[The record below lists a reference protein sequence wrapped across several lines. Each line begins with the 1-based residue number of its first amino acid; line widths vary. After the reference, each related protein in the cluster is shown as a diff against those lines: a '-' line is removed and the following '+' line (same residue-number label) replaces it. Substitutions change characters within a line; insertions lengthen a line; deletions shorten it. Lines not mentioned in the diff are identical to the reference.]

1 MSQKRIHNEMKRFP
15 QTMATLNMN
24 ASLYELDGYD
34 FNPPCH
40 FGVFNKDK
48 KLLQL
53 TIPSEYPFKPPK
65 VSIMNKDKLEN
76 YDQWS
81 RNIYDG
87 FGPKSFRIS
96 SNSFFNDC
104 DFFLAWAFS
113 LIYKPQLAPYWKFI
127 PSKKNDHCLCCES
140 ITCSN
145 NWSPS
150 KTISDILMEFIA
162 RRNFSINCSPLMQ
175 RWIKPIFDN
184 DRWSLPEDV
193 ILLIIDSL

>member
-24 ASLYELDGYD
+24 ASLYELDGSD
-34 FNPPCH
+34 FNPPRH
-40 FGVFNKDK
+40 FGVFNQNK

-53 TIPSEYPFKPPK
+53 TIPPDYPFKSPK
-65 VSIMNKDKLEN
+65 VLIMNKEKLEN

-81 RNIYDG
+81 RSIYDG
-87 FGPKSFRIS
+87 HGPKSFHIGSRDYC
-96 SNSFFNDC
+96 N
-104 DFFLAWAFS
+104 FFLAWVFS

-162 RRNFSINCSPLMQ
+162 RRNFFINCSPLMQ

-184 DRWSLPEDV
+184 DRWSLPEDI
-193 ILLIIDSL
+193 ILLLISNT

>member
-1 MSQKRIHNEMKRFP
+1 MSQKRIHNEIKRFP
-15 QTMATLNMN
+15 QIMATLNIN
-24 ASLYELDGYD
+24 ASLYELDGCD
-34 FNPPCH
+34 FYPPRY
-40 FGVFNKDK
+40 FGVFNKNK

-53 TIPSEYPFKPPK
+53 TIPSDYPFKSPN
-65 VSIMNKDKLEN
+65 VWIMNKEKLEN

-81 RNIYDG
+81 RNIFDG
-87 FGPKSFRIS
+87 QGSKSFRIS
-96 SNSFFNDC
+96 SISSFNDC
-104 DFFLAWAFS
+104 DFFIAWAFS

-140 ITCSN
+140 ILCSN

-150 KTISDILMEFIA
+150 RTISDILMEFIA

-193 ILLIIDSL
+193 ILLIIGYL